1 MYDRKPDLKS
11 KWLAHLDDPRMRA
24 VYVSDALASGSA
36 DHVAQVL
43 HVLHHSGALPEQAA
57 KSARDLTLQEVM
69 DILRE
74 SGVQLVA
81 IRRPDS

>member
-11 KWLAHLDDPRMRA
+11 NWLAHLDDPQMRA
-24 VYVSDALASGSA
+24 VYVSDALATGSA

-43 HVLHHSGALPEQAA
+43 NVLRHSGCRTDEAA
-57 KSARDLTLQEVM
+57 KSAGDLTLQEVM
-69 DILRE
+69 DILCA

-81 IRRPDS
+81 IRRPDT